1 MKLRPSLLFG
11 ASICIQWAMILT
23 FYPHKR
29 VHAALALQAWSTRST
44 KKSTTKRETCFID
57 RPTALIEMKCHS
69 PNLSLLHPRKYHPI
83 LPITP
88 SNPSPLKPIPPIT
101 LKPIPP
107 VPPNPPPPFP
117 RPPSQNPPHQPQP
130 PTPDSYTNSPYP
142 YCHSPLPQSSHQRR
156 CI

>member
-29 VHAALALQAWSTRST
+29 VHAALALQACSTRST
-44 KKSTTKRETCFID
+44 KKSTTKCETCFID
-57 RPTALIEMKCHS
+57 RPTALIVMKCHS
-69 PNLSLLHPRKYHPI
+69 PNLSLLHPRKYDPI
-83 LPITP
+83 LPIKP
-88 SNPSPLKPIPPIT
+88 SNPSPLKPF
-101 LKPIPP
+101 PP

-117 RPPSQNPPHQPQP
+117 RPPSQSPPQEPQP

-142 YCHSPLPQSSHQRR
+142 CCHSPLPQSSHQRW

>member
-44 KKSTTKRETCFID
+44 KKSTTKRETCFIG

-83 LPITP
+83 LPIKP
-88 SNPSPLKPIPPIT
+88 SNPSPLKPIPPI
-101 LKPIPP
+101 PP
-107 VPPNPPPPFP
+107 NPPHLPHPSPNPPPPFP
-117 RPPSQNPPHQPQP
+117 RPPSQNPPLQPQP

-142 YCHSPLPQSSHQRR
+142 YCHSPLPQSSHQ
-156 CI
+156 